1 MRELQ
6 PCGATRRFLIEDVTK
21 FTKIIVACWLGLPQG
36 LPDTRVKRCPKLV
49 SLQWTAVV
57 QTRWPHRPRHRR
69 MVVLQTETFMPNAP
83 VTPATSAT
91 RPRQLSRRTFNR
103 VLTAGVASGAAL
115 VCAPLFAQ
123 SGWPNKPIRIIVP
136 YTPGGFT
143 DQMARLVQVGLQNR
157 LQQTVVI
164 DNKPGAN
171 SIIGVDMLAKAPADG
186 STFAVVIAAYAANS
200 TLYPKLPYDPRKD
213 LTGVSLMGISP
224 LLAAVNNDAPFKTAR
239 EMIDYARSNPGKVS
253 FGSSGNGSAA
263 HLTGELLKAITKT
276 YMLHIPYRG
285 AVPALTDLMGGQI
298 QLFFDAATGL
308 INQGKAGKVRLI
320 GVASDRRL
328 PAVPD
333 VPTFIEQG
341 FAGFMGSTWAGMLAP
356 AATPKDIVK
365 RMSDEVGR
373 IIRSEEMRP
382 RLEAMGTFAAGGTP
396 EEFDTFIAA
405 ETTKWAKVIKDA
417 GVKAE

>member
-1 MRELQ
+1 MPKLLSVRPVAVDL
-6 PCGATRRFLIEDVTK
+6 PRRRFNAALAAGATA
-21 FTKIIVACWLGLPQG
+21 VA
-36 LPDTRVKRCPKLV
+36 
-49 SLQWTAVV
+49 
-57 QTRWPHRPRHRR
+57 
-69 MVVLQTETFMPNAP
+69 
-83 VTPATSAT
+83 
-91 RPRQLSRRTFNR
+91 
-103 VLTAGVASGAAL
+103 
-115 VCAPLFAQ
+115 APLFAQ
-123 SGWPNKPIRIIVP
+123 QAWPNKPIRLIVP

-157 LQQTVVI
+157 LQQTVTV

-186 STFAVVIAAYAANS
+186 STFAVVIAAYAANT

-224 LLAAVNNDAPFKTAR
+224 LVAAVNNDAPFKTAR
-239 EMIDYARSNPGKVS
+239 QLVDYARANPGKVS

-263 HLTGELLKAITKT
+263 HLTSELLKSLTQT
-276 YMLHIPYRG
+276 YMVHIPYRG
-285 AVPALTDLMGGQI
+285 AIPALTDLMGGQI

-328 PAVPD
+328 PAIPD

-341 FAGFMGSTWAGMLAP
+341 FAGFTGSTWAGMLAP
-356 AATPKDIVK
+356 AATPRDIVK
-365 RMSDEVGR
+365 RMSDEVSK
-373 IIRSEEMRP
+373 IIRSDETKV
-382 RLEAMGTFAAGGTP
+382 RLDAMGTFAAGGTP
-396 EEFDTFIAA
+396 EEFDAFIAS

-417 GVKAE
+417 GVKAD

>member
-1 MRELQ
+1 ML
-6 PCGATRRFLIEDVTK
+6 
-21 FTKIIVACWLGLPQG
+21 
-36 LPDTRVKRCPKLV
+36 KL
-49 SLQWTAVV
+49 
-57 QTRWPHRPRHRR
+57 
-69 MVVLQTETFMPNAP
+69 
-83 VTPATSAT
+83 TSA
-91 RPRQLSRRTFNR
+91 RSAAVDLSRRRFSLALATGA
-103 VLTAGVASGAAL
+103 TAVG
-115 VCAPLFAQ
+115 APLFAQ
-123 SGWPNKPIRIIVP
+123 QTWPNKPIRIIVP

-157 LQQTVVI
+157 LQQTVTV

-186 STFAVVIAAYAANS
+186 STFAVVIAAYAANT

-239 EMIDYARSNPGKVS
+239 QLIDYARANPGKVS

-263 HLTGELLKAITKT
+263 HLTSELRTSLTKT
-276 YMLHIPYRG
+276 YMVHIPYRG

-328 PAVPD
+328 PAIPD

-341 FAGFMGSTWAGMLAP
+341 FAGFTGSTWAGMLAP
-356 AATPKDIVK
+356 AATPKDIIK
-365 RMSDEVGR
+365 RMSDEVSK
-373 IIRSEEMRP
+373 IIRSEETRVK
-382 RLEAMGTFAAGGTP
+382 LDAMGTFAAGGTP
-396 EEFDTFIAA
+396 EEFDAFIVS
-405 ETTKWAKVIKDA
+405 ETTKWAGVIKDA
-417 GVKAE
+417 GVKAD